1 MPKAVAATKKALTTA
16 ATKKATTATIAQK
29 PPNIEWVKHPE
40 WTWSLVTYL
49 TDHPI
54 FRAKLFSDSTADASR
69 EGRPKAQA
77 KEGKSFQYATLA
89 QHIFENDPLQAN
101 GYKLKPARYLT
112 SVETRL
118 RRWVFFLCSHTYHE
132 I

>member
-1 MPKAVAATKKALTTA
+1 MPKAKKALTTA
-16 ATKKATTATIAQK
+16 TATSKQTKTTAPPTAQK

-54 FRAKLFSDSTADASR
+54 FHAKLFSDSTADAAR

-89 QHIFENDPLQAN
+89 QHIFEHDPLQAD
-101 GYKLKPARYLT
+101 GYKTKPTRYLT

-118 RRWVFFLCSHTYHE
+118 RR
-132 I
+132 

>member
-1 MPKAVAATKKALTTA
+1 MPKAKKALTTVTVA
-16 ATKKATTATIAQK
+16 SKQTKKATTPAAAHK

-54 FRAKLFSDSTADASR
+54 FRAKLFSDSTADAAR

-89 QHIFENDPLQAN
+89 QHIFEHDPLQAD
-101 GYKLKPARYLT
+101 GYKTKPTRYLT

-118 RRWVFFLCSHTYHE
+118 RR
-132 I
+132 